1 MALAFGLEAENNNS
15 SAAMQTIFQLI
26 SLFADY

>member
-1 MALAFGLEAENNNS
+1 MALAFGLEAENKNS
-15 SAAMQTIFQLI
+15 SAALQTIFQAN

>member
-15 SAAMQTIFQLI
+15 SAAVQTIFQSS